1 MKNYTQQEA
10 YEIFSRIDFG
20 DIDGLSDPNLPNYFL
35 DNQYWKKI
43 AEGNVYYVIG
53 RKGTGKSAI
62 YNWVHAQAA
71 DKETIVSNLAFKTF
85 PFEKLL
91 QLSDDDFHKPNQYQ
105 SIWRNIILSEI
116 AKMIYNDPR
125 AVLDEEYKEICD
137 YVEHTFG
144 RNLID
149 LHKSIT
155 SQAVKTASGLQLYGI
170 SMETEHS
177 HDFTYGD
184 STHNITLINS
194 KLESCLSNYLKRHQT
209 SRYIIQFDQLDDNYT
224 TYLKEEDSYF
234 QCIIS
239 LFKVIYDINQ
249 KFYRSY
255 NIPIKVIGYL
265 RSDIFNAIS
274 RYDAESS
281 RWDDRLLHLNWVIK
295 NRSDWNNPALRKLLD
310 KRMLYAEPTLPKT
323 PSPFAQIME
332 DVNMMIREKSI
343 SVFAYI
349 IRRTFYRP
357 RDVIQFCKKIQKE
370 AQKCGKLNA
379 QVIRDA
385 EKEYSKWFLKEIE
398 NEIGPRIKDKETL
411 FKYLRELSKYKY
423 LDYQQACETY
433 LEFEPKI
440 KMPIDELLELLYNF
454 GIIACYM
461 VNAKRTKEHYS
472 IFINENSSF
481 HKNMNININK
491 GLIKGLTAY

>member
-1 MKNYTQQEA
+1 MNYMQQEA

-35 DNQYWKKI
+35 DNHYWEKI
-43 AEGNVYYVIG
+43 AEGNIYYVIG

-62 YNWVHAQAA
+62 YNWVHTQAA

-125 AVLDEEYKEICD
+125 SEVDEEYKEICD

-155 SQAVKTASGLQLYGI
+155 SQTFKTSSGLQLYGI
-170 SMETEHS
+170 SGEAEHS
-177 HDFTYGD
+177 HDITYGD

-194 KLESCLSNYLKRHQT
+194 KLESCLSNYLKRNQT

-224 TYLKEEDSYF
+224 SYLKAEDSYF

-249 KFYRSY
+249 NFYRS
-255 NIPIKVIGYL
+255 NSIPLKVIGYL

-295 NRSDWNNPALRKLLD
+295 TSSEWYNPALRKLLD
-310 KRMLYAEPTLPKT
+310 KRMLYAEPSL
-323 PSPFAQIME
+323 SMRYPFAYIMRN
-332 DVNMMIREKSI
+332 VNLSTNGRST

-370 AQKCGKLNA
+370 AQKWGKLNA
-379 QVIRDA
+379 QVIKDA
-385 EKEYSKWFLKEIE
+385 EKEYSKWFLKEID
-398 NEIGPRIKDKETL
+398 NEIGPRVKDKETL
-411 FKYLRELSKYKY
+411 FKYLRDLSKIEC

-433 LEFEPKI
+433 TEYEPKI
-440 KMPIDELLELLYNF
+440 NMPIDELLELLYNF
-454 GIIACYM
+454 GIIACYTIT
-461 VNAKRTKEHYS
+461 AKGEKEHYS
-472 IFINENSSF
+472 IFINENTSF
-481 HKNMNININK
+481 HKKRNININK
-491 GLIKGLTAY
+491 GLIKGLMAY